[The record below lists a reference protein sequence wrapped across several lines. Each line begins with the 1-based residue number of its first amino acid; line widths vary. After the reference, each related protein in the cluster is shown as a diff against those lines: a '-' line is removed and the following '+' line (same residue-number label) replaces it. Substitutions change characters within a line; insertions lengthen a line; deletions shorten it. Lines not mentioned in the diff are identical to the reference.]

1 MKREKKVCNI
11 ERLSNEAAKSQHTF
25 EIPKKNLK
33 PVFRP
38 KNKGEIGKLLRDK
51 LLRNR
56 NHVKG
61 DVLAVRLFSGLNI

>member
-38 KNKGEIGKLLRDK
+38 KNKERLVDK